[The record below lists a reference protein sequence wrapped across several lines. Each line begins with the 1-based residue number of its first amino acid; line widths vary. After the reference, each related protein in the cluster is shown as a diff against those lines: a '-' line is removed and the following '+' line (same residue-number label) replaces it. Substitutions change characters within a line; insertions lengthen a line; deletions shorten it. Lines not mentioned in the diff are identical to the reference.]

1 MSLFNTILCSTTTGL
16 AKWIPALEA
25 LKPIFTAANF
35 ATLSCMTL
43 PIVFLIGLK
52 LGKKNNV
59 PEHISAIM
67 ALASYLT
74 ICPQIVSVV
83 VDDKTGTA
91 SGLPGA
97 ALGSQGLFVGMLVAI
112 LASQL
117 FAFLMTFD
125 KLKIKMPDSV
135 PAAITT
141 SFNSLIPIVL
151 TLLGVSIGGYAFRQI
166 SGQYLTDWIYTT
178 IQHPLENAF
187 QSPAGL
193 FIIILVCRA
202 FWFLGIHG
210 DLIIK
215 PCVTRSWLLL
225 WLQTL
230 LLWPLVRPRPLPSP
244 TASGSH
250 SLPCRWLCPSAWLSS
265 WCPSVKIIA
274 LLPKLPLAL
283 HCSASASPWS
293 LACLWF

>member
-1 MSLFNTILCSTTTGL
+1 M
-16 AKWIPALEA
+16 
-25 LKPIFTAANF
+25 
-35 ATLSCMTL
+35 
-43 PIVFLIGLK
+43 LI
-52 LGKKNNV
+52 
-59 PEHISAIM
+59 
-67 ALASYLT
+67 
-74 ICPQIVSVV
+74 
-83 VDDKTGTA
+83 
-91 SGLPGA
+91 
-97 ALGSQGLFVGMLVAI
+97 AI

-215 PCVTRSWLLL
+215 PVRDPFLAAALAANVAAVAAG
-225 WLQTL
+225 QTPSSPITYGF
-230 LLWPLVRPRPLPSP
+230 WVAFVALPV
-244 TASGSH
+244 A
-250 SLPCRWLCPSAWLSS
+250 LPSAWLSS

>member
-1 MSLFNTILCSTTTGL
+1 M
-16 AKWIPALEA
+16 
-25 LKPIFTAANF
+25 
-35 ATLSCMTL
+35 
-43 PIVFLIGLK
+43 LI
-52 LGKKNNV
+52 
-59 PEHISAIM
+59 
-67 ALASYLT
+67 
-74 ICPQIVSVV
+74 
-83 VDDKTGTA
+83 
-91 SGLPGA
+91 
-97 ALGSQGLFVGMLVAI
+97 AI

-125 KLKIKMPDSV
+125 KLKIKMPASV

-141 SFNSLIPIVL
+141 SFNALIPIVL
-151 TLLGVSIGGYAFRQI
+151 TLLGVSVGGYAFRQI

-215 PCVTRSWLLL
+215 P
-225 WLQTL
+225 
-230 LLWPLVRPRPLPSP
+230 VRDPFLAAALAANVAAVAAGRLRPLPSP

-250 SLPCRWLCPSAWLSS
+250 LWLCRFSLPVCLAIFLVSKREDYRAVAKVAIGP
-265 WCPSVKIIA
+265 A
-274 LLPKLPLAL
+274 LFGISEPMVFGLPLVFEHHHADSSILSVMLCSGTAL
-283 HCSASASPWS
+283 FASTIGFMPCNTVDVAFGTPVLLSALIGHGWQGVVVQIIG
-293 LACLWF
+293 LALATLVYIPFMIVANKQAEVEQAAQN